1 MNKLILSGFIVGIL
15 LILAGI
21 VLLVLSYATKLFY
34 TTATVTQSVA
44 AGDSLSSGSLLL
56 SQAAVA
62 WDDTGI
68 VLDTTGK
75 FVKWSSTTSFRDTV
89 GGPSYTCD
97 LIPDQ
102 NGLITKV
109 TSNTGL
115 AGISMNGSCH
125 LVGKGTATQTWAS
138 VPSYANDNT
147 VIFAFSC
154 PTTRTAANPSGMA
167 FGNYDSPWIL
177 SAGQFY
183 ETYIDTA
190 ALSVNIVYALRPQI
204 KSLQI
209 TGITSYTPV
218 SNTSTV
224 TSNISAFSYTLSNN
238 KYYTYFNGVPVVM
251 PNVVQVVP
259 RTSYPGISIGR
270 IFYDA
275 LNLKTVG
282 TIHAAYIFNRV
293 LTAAEI
299 ETVSTY
305 LTQKYFAPALKY
317 PASITVN
324 TGTQLTDPISNP
336 SVAGT
341 APITN
346 YAISPSLLDGLT
358 FNTTTG
364 SISGTSTVTSPN
376 TTYTITATNAIASAS
391 TRFTLESVLTAVN
404 RVTTL
409 PPTVTLTSHALI
421 VDIGQAVVS
430 PTPANTGG
438 TIESFTITPA
448 QSITDLN
455 LAFNTTTGVI
465 SGTPNKNCDILFTIT
480 ANNNGGTDST
490 TFRLQ
495 VGTTITYNPS
505 SIRSKLG
512 EMINPLSPTV
522 STLNGTIVSGYSHT
536 GDLFGLSFDSQTG
549 IISGKANTSGTSNVI
564 VSITV
569 NTRVI
574 TSTIHIVI
582 DPDTQFKNKW
592 FYVGGASG
600 AIGLGVTLC
609 VLMSI
614 AVYWYYIRE
623 SSNSSNSSKSNSSKS
638 NPNKPADEKPMKET
652 PTSEKPAETENPTV

>member
-1 MNKLILSGFIVGIL
+1 MKKLILSGFIVGIV

-21 VLLVLSYATKLFY
+21 VLLILSYATKLFY
-34 TTATVTQSVA
+34 TTVTQSVA

-56 SQAAVA
+56 QAAVA

-138 VPSYANDNT
+138 VPRYASDNT

-167 FGNYDSPWIL
+167 FGNYDSPWITN
-177 SAGQFY
+177 AGQMY
-183 ETYIDTA
+183 ETYIDTTA
-190 ALSVNIVYALRPQI
+190 TSVNDICPLSYDYSSSPIANI
-204 KSLQI
+204 K
-209 TGITSYTPV
+209 SYTPI
-218 SNTSTV
+218 STTSTV
-224 TSNISAFSYTLSNN
+224 TSNVSAFSYTLSTN
-238 KYYTYFNGVPVVM
+238 KYATFFNGTNVPFTVSA
-251 PNVVQVVP
+251 PQVIP
-259 RTSYPGISIGR
+259 RTSFPAINIGR
-270 IFYDA
+270 MIYKNVNF
-275 LNLKTVG
+275 NTIGTV
-282 TIHAAYIFNRV
+282 HAAYIFNRV
-293 LTAAEI
+293 LTATEI
-299 ETVSTY
+299 QTVSTY

-324 TGTQLTDPISNP
+324 TGTQLTAPISNP
-336 SVAGT
+336 SVDGT

-346 YAISPSLLDGLT
+346 YAISPSLPDGLT
-358 FNTTTG
+358 FNTATG
-364 SISGTSTVTSPN
+364 SISGTSTVASPK

-391 TRFTLESVLTAVN
+391 TTFTLESVPTAVN

-409 PPTVTLTSHALI
+409 PPSVTLTSHALI

-455 LAFNTTTGVI
+455 LEFNTTTGVI
-465 SGTPNKNCDILFTIT
+465 SGTPSKNCDILFTIT
-480 ANNNGGTDST
+480 ANNSGGTDST

-495 VGTTITYNPS
+495 VGTTITYSPS

-512 EMINPLSPTV
+512 EMIDPLSPTV
-522 STLNGTIVSGYSHT
+522 STLDGTIISGYSHT

-564 VSITV
+564 VSVTV

-574 TSTIHIVI
+574 TSTIRIVI

-600 AIGLGVTLC
+600 AIGVGAMMIGVSATAMFL
-609 VLMSI
+609 
-614 AVYWYYIRE
+614 
-623 SSNSSNSSKSNSSKS
+623 
-638 NPNKPADEKPMKET
+638 
-652 PTSEKPAETENPTV
+652 